1 MALGG
6 KKNKKSS
13 GKSGGKKE
21 AKYVTLMTILESK
34 EDDDGKKGDDWAKAN
49 NWKGRLIWQE
59 FGGEEGDDEDNSNFY
74 EIKKA
79 FIGKPHEDAPD
90 FVLQTIVVNL
100 KNPKAAELL
109 ET

>member
-1 MALGG
+1 MGLGG
-6 KKNKKSS
+6 KTKKSS
-13 GKSGGKKE
+13 GKKDKKE
-21 AKYVTLMTILESK
+21 NKYVTLMSVLAGK
-34 EDDDGKKGDDWAKAN
+34 DEDGEKGNDWVKAN
-49 NWKGRLIWQE
+49 SWKGRLIWQE

-79 FIGKPHEDAPD
+79 FIGKPHEDAPE
-90 FVLQTIVVNL
+90 FVLQNIVVNL